1 MGDWVDPEYDDF
13 DDYDEYE
20 TKGMKKLNQ
29 KGGRK
34 SKGSFIQQ
42 QEKTQPKGSFKYIK
56 EWSYHNFLLFKHPKS

>member
-56 EWSYHNFLLFKHPKS
+56 E